1 MKHKSMSQINKEK
14 GRKWDGKS
22 RPSTELYKKRW
33 NEIFGRRNE
42 VITEASFTSRDYSN
56 ENTNNPTPNN
66 KRTGTDKVPDKKE
79 SNV

>member
-1 MKHKSMSQINKEK
+1 MKHKSLSQMNKEK

-33 NEIFGRRNE
+33 NEIF
-42 VITEASFTSRDYSN
+42 
-56 ENTNNPTPNN
+56 NNPTAND

-79 SNV
+79 SDV

>member
-1 MKHKSMSQINKEK
+1 MKHKSMSQMNKEK

-56 ENTNNPTPNN
+56 ESTNNPTPNN
-66 KRTGTDKVPDKKE
+66 KRTGTNKVSDKKE
-79 SNV
+79 SDV

>member
-1 MKHKSMSQINKEK
+1 MKHKSLSQMNKEK

-33 NEIFGRRNE
+33 NEIFN
-42 VITEASFTSRDYSN
+42 
-56 ENTNNPTPNN
+56 NTTANN

-79 SNV
+79 SDV

>member
-1 MKHKSMSQINKEK
+1 MNKEK

-33 NEIFGRRNE
+33 NEIF
-42 VITEASFTSRDYSN
+42 
-56 ENTNNPTPNN
+56 NNPTANDE
-66 KRTGTDKVPDKKE
+66 RTGADKVPDKKE

>member
-1 MKHKSMSQINKEK
+1 MKHKSMSQMNKEK

-66 KRTGTDKVPDKKE
+66 KRTGTNKVSNKKE
-79 SNV
+79 SDV

>member
-1 MKHKSMSQINKEK
+1 MKHKSMSQMNKEK

-56 ENTNNPTPNN
+56 ENTNNTTSNN
-66 KRTGTDKVPDKKE
+66 DGSGTDKVSDKE
-79 SNV
+79 

>member
-1 MKHKSMSQINKEK
+1 MKHKSMSQMNKER

-22 RPSTELYKKRW
+22 RPSTKLYKKRW

-56 ENTNNPTPNN
+56 ESTNNPTPNN
-66 KRTGTDKVPDKKE
+66 KRTGTNKVSDKKE
-79 SNV
+79 SDV

>member
-1 MKHKSMSQINKEK
+1 MKHKSLSQMNKEK

-33 NEIFGRRNE
+33 NEIF
-42 VITEASFTSRDYSN
+42 
-56 ENTNNPTPNN
+56 NNPTASN

-79 SNV
+79 SDV